1 MANSI
6 ENLLGTIAG
15 KDGIALPNIY
25 RVYLPS
31 FSYLGP
37 REMDVLCTSVN
48 LPGRQI
54 MTVDKKIGTIFEKVA
69 YDQAY
74 DDVNMSFLMLNDY
87 GARKYFETWQNLAI
101 DQDSYTV
108 GYKTDY
114 ARTVKIQQLKKGV
127 DIKAPS
133 LLRSVASRFGDQI
146 LDNLDIG
153 VNIGSEDVIYECELI
168 DAFPTTMD
176 MVQLGN
182 DLNDQVLQLNVQ
194 LSYKNWKS
202 TANEISLSAG
212 RDDIFRQIVG
222 RILN

>member
-1 MANSI
+1 MTNSI

-74 DDVNMSFLMLNDY
+74 DDINMSFLMLNDY

-108 GYKTDY
+108 GYKNDY
-114 ARTVKIQQLKKGV
+114 ARTVKIQQLKKGI

-133 LLRSVASRFGDQI
+133 LLRSVAGRFGDQI

-153 VNIGSEDVIYECELI
+153 VNIGSKDVIYECELI

-212 RDDIFRQIVG
+212 RDDIFRQIIG

>member
-1 MANSI
+1 MTASI
-6 ENLLGTIAG
+6 ENLLSTIAS

-54 MTVDKKIGTIFEKVA
+54 MTLDKKIGSIFEKVA

-74 DDVNMSFLMLNDY
+74 DDINMSFLMLNDY
-87 GARKYFETWQNLAI
+87 GARKYFESWQNLAL
-101 DQDSYTV
+101 DQDTYTI

-114 ARTVKIQQLKKGV
+114 ARNVKIQQLRKGL
-127 DIKAPS
+127 DINAPN
-133 LLRSVASRFGDQI
+133 LFQSVASRFADQI
-146 LDNLDIG
+146 LDNIDLPI
-153 VNIGSEDVIYECELI
+153 NIGAKDVVYECELM

-176 MVQLGN
+176 MIQLGN
-182 DLNDQVLQLNVQ
+182 SQNDQVLQLNVQ
-194 LSYKNWKS
+194 LSYKNWRS
-202 TANEISLSAG
+202 TANEISLTAG
-212 RDDIFRQIVG
+212 RDDIFRQIIG
-222 RILN
+222 RLLN

>member
-114 ARTVKIQQLKKGV
+114 ARTVKIQQLKKGI

-153 VNIGSEDVIYECELI
+153 VNIGFKDVIYECELI

>member
-108 GYKTDY
+108 GYKSDY
-114 ARTVKIQQLKKGV
+114 ARTVKIQQLKKGI

-153 VNIGSEDVIYECELI
+153 VNIGSKDVIYECELI

>member
-15 KDGIALPNIY
+15 KGGIALPNIY

-54 MTVDKKIGTIFEKVA
+54 MTIDKKIGTIFEKVA

-108 GYKTDY
+108 GYKSDY
-114 ARTVKIQQLKKGV
+114 ARTVKIQQLKKGI

-133 LLRSVASRFGDQI
+133 LLRSVASRFADQI

-153 VNIGSEDVIYECELI
+153 VNIGSKDVIYECELI

-194 LSYKNWKS
+194 ISYKNWKS

-212 RDDIFRQIVG
+212 RDDIFRQIIG

>member
-1 MANSI
+1 MTASI
-6 ENLLGTIAG
+6 ENLLSTIAS

-54 MTVDKKIGTIFEKVA
+54 MTLDKKIGSIFEKVA

-74 DDVNMSFLMLNDY
+74 DDINMSFLMLNDY
-87 GARKYFETWQNLAI
+87 GARKYFESWQNLAL
-101 DQDSYTV
+101 DQDTYTI

-114 ARTVKIQQLKKGV
+114 ARNVKIQQLRKGLE
-127 DIKAPS
+127 INAPN
-133 LLRSVASRFGDQI
+133 LLQSVASRFADQI
-146 LDNLDIG
+146 LDNVDLPI
-153 VNIGSEDVIYECELI
+153 NIGAKDVVYECELM

-176 MVQLGN
+176 MIQLGN
-182 DLNDQVLQLNVQ
+182 SQNDQVLQLNVQ
-194 LSYKNWKS
+194 LSYKNWRS
-202 TANEISLSAG
+202 TANEISLTAG

>member
-54 MTVDKKIGTIFEKVA
+54 MTIDKKIGTIFEKVA

-74 DDVNMSFLMLNDY
+74 DDINMSFLMLNDY

-108 GYKTDY
+108 GYKSDY
-114 ARTVKIQQLKKGV
+114 ARTVKIQQLKKGI

-133 LLRSVASRFGDQI
+133 LLRSVASRFADQI

-153 VNIGSEDVIYECELI
+153 VNIGSKDVIYECELI

-194 LSYKNWKS
+194 ISYKNWKS

>member
-74 DDVNMSFLMLNDY
+74 DDINMSFLMLNDY

-108 GYKTDY
+108 GYKSDY
-114 ARTVKIQQLKKGV
+114 ARTVKIQQLKKGI

-133 LLRSVASRFGDQI
+133 LLRSVASRFADQI

-153 VNIGSEDVIYECELI
+153 VNIGSKDVIYECELI

>member
-108 GYKTDY
+108 GYKSDY
-114 ARTVKIQQLKKGV
+114 ARTVKIQQLKKGI

-133 LLRSVASRFGDQI
+133 LLRSVASRFADQI

-153 VNIGSEDVIYECELI
+153 INIGSKDVIYECELI

-212 RDDIFRQIVG
+212 RDDIFRQIIG

>member
-87 GARKYFETWQNLAI
+87 GARKYFESWQNLAI

-114 ARTVKIQQLKKGV
+114 ARTVKIQQLKKGI

-153 VNIGSEDVIYECELI
+153 VNIGSKDVIYECELI